1 MERLSERCGDYIRIK
16 GCSALY
22 ANEERKGA
30 YLNNAVVRFA
40 DYEDTG
46 MEPEQITAA
55 QKAMRAGLALACA
68 LQAYRALGTVEEL
81 TALIKAR
88 GEGRVIDETTALA
101 MAAGARAIEN
111 NKRLFGVTYGW
122 DIFGECGGPKE
133 ISYFEAAKRLR
144 AISESVLTQTE
155 AEAALSGG
163 DRDGTK

>member
-68 LQAYRALGTVEEL
+68 LQAYRAIGTVEEL
-81 TALIKAR
+81 SALVKAR
-88 GEGRVIDETTALA
+88 DEGRLVELPC
-101 MAAGARAIEN
+101 
-111 NKRLFGVTYGW
+111 KRGDKVW
-122 DIFGECGGPKE
+122 RICGPKGRKFVAERTVLSVTIYEPGQFE
-133 ISYFEAAKRLR
+133 IFTNCSDWLGRTVF
-144 AISESVLTQTE
+144 LTRQE
-155 AEAALSGG
+155 AEAALGGSG
-163 DRDGTK
+163 DV